1 VAARVAGD
9 DAEQR
14 EVSVIKKIR
23 VEDLEVGMFVDDFN
37 VPWLDHP
44 FLTNK
49 KKLKSARE
57 IDLLKQHGVCEVYID
72 TRRGVDSSRA
82 VPQEEADAEVEEEML
97 RAAPPGP
104 EEPHAPEPLTSGD
117 STPFEQELRK
127 AKEVYVEAKVMVQD
141 LLQEAR
147 LGKSVD
153 GERAA
158 ATVDKMVDS
167 IFRNRDALASL
178 SRLKSFDDYTFQH
191 SLNVSVL
198 ALTLGRHLGIV
209 KGELRRLGIG
219 AVLHDVGKMRVPE
232 AILNKPGRLTD
243 EEFAVMKGHPLH
255 GAKILM
261 GTPDVPQ
268 ECSAVALNHHERFN
282 GRGYPRGLEGLNIGK
297 FGLISAIVDVYDAIT
312 SDRVYHKGM
321 PSHQAV
327 QKIYEWGK
335 TDFYPI
341 YVQKFIQCLGIYPI
355 GSIVQLD
362 TGEVGVVCRQNHQ
375 ALLRPRVRLVRGPA
389 RQPLSR
395 LVDVDLTEPDPRE
408 EKPFRRTVVA
418 TLEAAEAGVDV
429 ESVLLPEERVAA

>member
-1 VAARVAGD
+1 M
-9 DAEQR
+9 
-14 EVSVIKKIR
+14 IKKVR
-23 VEDLEVGMFVDDFN
+23 VDDLEVGMFVDDFN

-49 KKLKSARE
+49 KKLKSAKE
-57 IDLLKQHGVCEVYID
+57 IDLLRQHGVEEVYID
-72 TRRGVDSSRA
+72 TRKGKDSPRS
-82 VPQEEADAEVEEEML
+82 VPQAEADAVAEEEL
-97 RAAPPGP
+97 ARVPSEELEPPP
-104 EEPHAPEPLTSGD
+104 GD

-127 AKEVYVEAKVMVQD
+127 AREVYTEAKVVVQD
-141 LLQEAR
+141 LLQDAR
-147 LGKSVD
+147 LGRSVD

-158 ATVDKMVDS
+158 TVVDKMVDS

-178 SRLKSFDDYTFQH
+178 SRLKNFDDYTFQH

-232 AILNKPGRLTD
+232 QILNKPGRLTD
-243 EEFAVMKGHPLH
+243 DEFAVMKGHPLH

-261 GTPDVPQ
+261 ETPQVPD

-282 GRGYPRGLEGLNIGK
+282 GRGYPRGLQGLNIGK

-355 GSIVQLD
+355 GSVVQLD
-362 TGEVGVVCRQNHQ
+362 TGEVGVVCRQNHDQ
-375 ALLRPRVRLVRGPA
+375 LLRPRVRLVRGPA
-389 RQPLSR
+389 SQPLR
-395 LVDVDLTEPDPRE
+395 RFADVDLTEADPRE
-408 EKPFRRTVVA
+408 EKPFFRTVVA
-418 TLEAAEAGVDV
+418 TLEPAEAGVNV
-429 ESVLLPEERVAA
+429 GSVLLPEEQVAA

>member
-1 VAARVAGD
+1 M
-9 DAEQR
+9 
-14 EVSVIKKIR
+14 IKKVR

-37 VPWLDHP
+37 VPWMDHP
-44 FLTNK
+44 FLTSK
-49 KKLKSARE
+49 KKLKSAKE
-57 IDLLKQHGVCEVYID
+57 IDLLKQHGVEEVYID
-72 TRRGVDSSRA
+72 TRKGKDSARA
-82 VPQEEADAEVEEEML
+82 VPQPEADAEVEQEMVVSAL
-97 RAAPPGP
+97 PP
-104 EEPHAPEPLTSGD
+104 EEPEPVTPGD

-141 LLQEAR
+141 LLHDAR

-158 ATVDKMVDS
+158 SVVDQMVDS
-167 IFRNRDALASL
+167 IFRNRDALSSL
-178 SRLKSFDDYTFQH
+178 TRLKSFDDYTFQH

-198 ALTLGRHLGIV
+198 ALSLGRHLGLV

-232 AILNKPGRLTD
+232 EILNKPGRLTD
-243 EEFAVMKGHPLH
+243 EEFVIIKGHPLH

-261 GTPDVPQ
+261 ETPDVPD

-282 GRGYPRGLEGLNIGK
+282 GRGYPRGLQGLHIGK
-297 FGLISAIVDVYDAIT
+297 FGLISAIVDVYDAVT

-341 YVQKFIQCLGIYPI
+341 YVQKFIQCLGIYPV
-355 GSIVQLD
+355 GSVVQLD
-362 TGEVGVVCRQNHQ
+362 TGEVGVVCRQNHEQ
-375 ALLRPRVRLVRGPA
+375 LLRPRVRLVRGPGN
-389 RQPLSR
+389 QPLR
-395 LVDVDLTEPDPRE
+395 RPADVDLTEPDPRE
-408 EKPFRRTVVA
+408 EKPFSRTVVT
-418 TLEAAEAGVDV
+418 TLEPAEAGVDV
-429 ESVLLPEERVAA
+429 ESVLLPGERVAA